1 MKTLSVICSS
11 TKKKI
16 NISSCGKIMFLKL
29 APPAE
34 FLIFFYAGVLDA
46 R

>member
-1 MKTLSVICSS
+1 MKTLSVRCPF
-11 TKKKI
+11 TKK
-16 NISSCGKIMFLKL
+16 NISSCGKIIFLKL

-34 FLIFFYAGVLDA
+34 FLIFFHAGVLDG